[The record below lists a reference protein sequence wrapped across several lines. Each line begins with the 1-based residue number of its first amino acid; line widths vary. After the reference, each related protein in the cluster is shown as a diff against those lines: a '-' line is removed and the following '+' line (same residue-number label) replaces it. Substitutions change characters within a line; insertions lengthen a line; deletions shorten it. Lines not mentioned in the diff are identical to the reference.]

1 MIYLFFVGVCALN
14 FRFSGESVK
23 LWLLFFHP
31 CFVIIPIILNVLM
44 YIILNRYNNINKPN
58 IKETI
63 NDNTN
68 ITITINNDNSLV
80 TIKNKL

>member
-1 MIYLFFVGVCALN
+1 M
-14 FRFSGESVK
+14 K

-31 CFVIIPIILNVLM
+31 CFVIIPIILNFLM

-63 NDNTN
+63 NDNNNN